1 MKHVLT
7 CLAVASML
15 AASPTF
21 AQETKTLSLGMQ
33 GTPGDPQYQGVME
46 AAKVLEEKS
55 NGHLKLEVF
64 PNSQLGTFT
73 EMMEQV
79 TLGDLDFTLNPFGG
93 MDPWVPR
100 AVIASTAYV
109 VQDFDHLQKILA
121 SDWGQGVLEE
131 MRAENG
137 WRTVDSWYFGTRET
151 TSNKPITK
159 LEDFQGMKLRVPNS
173 APQLQWAKAMGA
185 SPTPVAFAE
194 VYLALQ
200 TNQVDGQENP
210 LPIID
215 AMKFMEVQSNITLT
229 DHLVQDQLVLMS
241 EETWGDL
248 SAEDQQIVMDAFEAG
263 GLVNN
268 EVVKGNEA
276 ALLSKFEENGA
287 TVNRPDL
294 APFRAAMEP
303 SYKELDSKF
312 GDGIVETL
320 VKLAD

>member
-7 CLAVASML
+7 CLAVAGML
-15 AASPTF
+15 VAGPAL
-21 AQETKTLSLGMQ
+21 AQDTRTLSFGMQ

-46 AAKVLEEKS
+46 AAKVLEEES
-55 NGHLKLEVF
+55 NGRLKLEVF

-93 MDPWVPR
+93 MDPWVSR

-109 VQDFDHLQKILA
+109 VKDFDHLQKILA

-131 MRAENG
+131 MRTENG

-159 LEDFQGMKLRVPNS
+159 LEDFKGMKLRVPNS

-229 DHLVQDQLVLMS
+229 NHLVQDQLVLMS
-241 EETWGDL
+241 EETWKDL
-248 SAEDQQIVMDAFEAG
+248 SEEDQQIVMDAFKAG

-268 EVVKGNEA
+268 KVVKDNEA
-276 ALLSKFEENGA
+276 ALLSKFEDNGA
-287 TVNRPDL
+287 KVNRPEL

-312 GDGIVETL
+312 GEGIVEKL
-320 VKLAD
+320 SSLAD

>member
-7 CLAVASML
+7 CLAVAGML
-15 AASPTF
+15 VAGPAL
-21 AQETKTLSLGMQ
+21 AQDTRTLSFGMQ

-46 AAKVLEEKS
+46 AAKVLEEES
-55 NGHLKLEVF
+55 NGRLKLEVF

-93 MDPWVPR
+93 MDPWVSR

-109 VQDFDHLQKILA
+109 VKDFDHLQKILA

-131 MRAENG
+131 MRTGNG

-159 LEDFQGMKLRVPNS
+159 LEDFKGMKLRVPNS

-229 DHLVQDQLVLMS
+229 NHLVQDQLVLMS
-241 EETWGDL
+241 EETWKDL
-248 SAEDQQIVMDAFEAG
+248 SEEDQKIVMDAFKAG

-268 EVVKGNEA
+268 KVVKDNEA
-276 ALLSKFEENGA
+276 ALLSKFEDNGA
-287 TVNRPDL
+287 KVNRPEL

-312 GDGIVETL
+312 GEGIVEKL
-320 VKLAD
+320 SSLAD

>member
-7 CLAVASML
+7 CLAVAGML
-15 AASPTF
+15 VAGPAL
-21 AQETKTLSLGMQ
+21 AQNTRTLSFGMQ

-46 AAKVLEEKS
+46 AAKILEEES
-55 NGHLKLEVF
+55 NGRLKLEVF

-93 MDPWVPR
+93 MDPWVSR

-109 VQDFDHLQKILA
+109 VKDFDHLQKILA

-131 MRAENG
+131 MRTENG

-159 LEDFQGMKLRVPNS
+159 LEDFKGMKLRVPNS

-229 DHLVQDQLVLMS
+229 NHLVQDQLVLMS
-241 EETWGDL
+241 EETWKDL
-248 SAEDQQIVMDAFEAG
+248 SEEDQKIVMDAFKAG

-268 EVVKGNEA
+268 KVVKDNEA
-276 ALLSKFEENGA
+276 ALLSKFEDNGA
-287 TVNRPDL
+287 KVNRPEL

-312 GDGIVETL
+312 GEGIVEKL
-320 VKLAD
+320 SSLAD

>member
-7 CLAVASML
+7 CLAVAGML
-15 AASPTF
+15 VAGPAL
-21 AQETKTLSLGMQ
+21 AQDTRTLSFGMQ

-46 AAKVLEEKS
+46 AAKVLEEES
-55 NGHLKLEVF
+55 NGRLKLEVF

-93 MDPWVPR
+93 MDPWVSR

-109 VQDFDHLQKILA
+109 VKDFDHLQKILA

-131 MRAENG
+131 MRTENG

-159 LEDFQGMKLRVPNS
+159 LEDFKGMKLRVPNS

-229 DHLVQDQLVLMS
+229 NHLVQDQLVLMS
-241 EETWGDL
+241 EETWKDL
-248 SAEDQQIVMDAFEAG
+248 SEEDQKIVMDAFKAG

-268 EVVKGNEA
+268 KVVKDNEA
-276 ALLSKFEENGA
+276 ALLSKFEDNGA
-287 TVNRPDL
+287 KVNRPEL

-312 GDGIVETL
+312 GEGIVEKL
-320 VKLAD
+320 SSLAD